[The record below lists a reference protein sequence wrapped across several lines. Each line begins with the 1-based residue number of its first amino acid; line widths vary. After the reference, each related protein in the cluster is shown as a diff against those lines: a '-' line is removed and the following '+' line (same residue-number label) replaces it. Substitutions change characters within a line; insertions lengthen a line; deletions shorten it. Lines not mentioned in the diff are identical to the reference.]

1 MYEFS
6 RRKFVKMC
14 KLRQVL
20 VVLDEDAEELDQ
32 SAINRDAKTR
42 KTLVDE
48 KIISKVRYI
57 IVLRI
62 GFGLAY
68 ISSRF
73 W

>member
-1 MYEFS
+1 
-6 RRKFVKMC
+6 MC

-62 GFGLAY
+62 GCGFAY

>member
-1 MYEFS
+1 
-6 RRKFVKMC
+6 MC

-42 KTLVDE
+42 KTLIDE

-62 GFGLAY
+62 GFGPAY
-68 ISSRF
+68 VSSRF

>member
-1 MYEFS
+1 
-6 RRKFVKMC
+6 MC

-32 SAINRDAKTR
+32 SAINRDAKIR

-57 IVLRI
+57 IVLGLRI

-68 ISSRF
+68 VSSPF